1 MIQFKEPQVTKSEL
15 PVIMNLAWSES
26 KAFLL
31 VEFYKTV
38 HLLELT
44 WRIENLW
51 WSVLHADFM
60 GQHCMAGFSMGMPPV
75 EVPVQVVHI
84 HLLLLSTIHSFTST
98 TTSSTSAT
106 SSTGT
111 TLPVCVCVC
120 VCACAR
126 GMHIMGGDHKR
137 ATCTRISLYM
147 IIAIAIHGI
156 HDDIHDAIHNLYI
169 MLLMTLYI
177 PLYMTLCMPKKLCM
191 ISGL

>member
-1 MIQFKEPQVTKSEL
+1 
-15 PVIMNLAWSES
+15 MNLAWSES
-26 KAFLL
+26 KAFLP

-98 TTSSTSAT
+98 NTSSTSATT

-120 VCACAR
+120 VCMCEGYAYY
-126 GMHIMGGDHKR
+126 GGR
-137 ATCTRISLYM
+137 PQTCNVHPYLSIYDYSYSYTWYTWWYTWCNTQSL
-147 IIAIAIHGI
+147 HNVT
-156 HDDIHDAIHNLYI
+156 HDAIHPAI
-169 MLLMTLYI
+169 HDTAHA
-177 PLYMTLCMPKKLCM
+177 KKAM
-191 ISGL
+191 YDIWPVNIA